1 MDASMLVFLLLMIGI
16 FVFMSWSQS
25 KRAKERQK
33 QLDSIKVGDKIETI
47 SRVFGEVIGVDGDRL
62 TIQIGV
68 GSLVKIQIHKEGV
81 ARLIDSQNN

>member
-16 FVFMSWSQS
+16 FVFMSWSQG

-33 QLDSIKVGDKIETI
+33 QLDAIKVGDKIETI
-47 SRVFGEVIGVDGDRL
+47 SRVFGEVVGVDGDRL